1 MKILAFILICLLFF
15 ACTETKQVTN
25 FKEIASKHKTIALLP
40 SSASFILTTKQKS
53 KISQS
58 QIEESEL
65 KLGFMVQTEL
75 NKWFEK
81 NKKNYTISVQDIK
94 ITNELLFAKGM
105 SFKEF
110 LKVSKDSL
118 AKILNVDAVIFC
130 DVELANKFSNTEYDV
145 LLAYGATVTIFGI
158 FMGSKYDVKVK
169 FGIVE
174 KENLVTLWQKNYMP
188 TGKIDEDIFGIL
200 RRMLKTAAVD
210 FPYKK

>member
-1 MKILAFILICLLFF
+1 MKILAFILICLLLF

-25 FKEIASKHKTIALLP
+25 FKEIAAKHKTIALLP
-40 SSASFILTTKQKS
+40 ASASFILTTKQKS

-105 SFKEF
+105 NFKEF

-145 LLAYGATVTIFGI
+145 LLAYGAPVTIFGI